1 MTTARPE
8 GGPGSLFVFDA
19 YNFAFRAY
27 HALPMLNGPD
37 GTPVNAV
44 HGYCRMV
51 QAVRREFSPE
61 YVVAVF
67 DAGGHGHRR
76 EMFEGYKANR
86 SPAPED
92 LKPQFPLLRKGT
104 DALGIPRIED
114 REYEADDIIASY
126 AVAARAAGLR
136 VVIVSSDKDLMQL
149 VTVEPPSVL
158 LWDTMKN
165 LTIGPDEVRD
175 KFGVG
180 PDRLGDLLAL
190 VGDSSDNI
198 PGVPGIG
205 PKTASA
211 LLGEHGDLE
220 GVIAAAPKI
229 KQQARREKLIEHA
242 ENARLS
248 RRLVELHTAL
258 PLPRPIAELA
268 DPGAD
273 EAEVVAFF
281 EPLGFRQVVREL
293 GTTSRRSPSRQPG
306 VSDDPGAVELG
317 KVGALTL
324 RTDDAEIIGAG
335 DEARLRELVT
345 TWSSVDELA
354 IGVLVEGADPIRA
367 DLIGIALGTA
377 DGPIAYIPVGHRQAD
392 LVSGRPLGKDIVVA
406 VLAPLLR
413 AQKPAKI
420 AHDHKAAAHALARL
434 GLPLEHVALDPMLV
448 SYSVDPARTDHDLE
462 SLSHDVLGT
471 TLPTLEESLGK
482 GRGKLRPADLEV
494 AQAAKLS
501 SARLQA
507 VLALAPALRGVLAA
521 AAPVTRKL
529 LDDIE
534 MPLAHV
540 LRVLEPRGIMV
551 DTDVLARQSAE
562 MVQQIAAVQAS
573 IDQQAGHPVHVDSP
587 IQLQKLLFEERGLP
601 ATRKTK
607 TGYTTD
613 AKALEELAL
622 LDPIVVD
629 ILQYRSLTKLK
640 GTYLDNLP
648 TLVDPSTRRLR
659 TSFHQ
664 AVAATGRLSSSD
676 PNLQNIPIRTP
687 EGKRIREAFVAPPGR
702 VLVALD
708 YSQIELRILAHLSGD
723 PNLVSAFVEDVDVHR
738 RTAAEVFEVP
748 ESEVTD
754 EQRRIAKAVNFG
766 VVYGQTAFGLAQAL
780 GIPRGKA
787 GSYIRAYFER
797 VPGVDRYMRD
807 LITIATAKGYA
818 ETILG
823 RRRRIPELATRGAS
837 KSYGE
842 RMARNTP
849 IQGSAADILKVAM
862 IKVSD
867 ALGSEPW
874 APMLLTVHDE
884 LIFEVD
890 AGRVDELVAIA
901 KPLMEHAVELSVPL
915 RVDAG
920 SGHTWAD
927 CKG

>member
-1 MTTARPE
+1 MTTRPE

-51 QAVRREFSPE
+51 QAVRREFSPQ
-61 YVVAVF
+61 YVLAVF
-67 DAGGHGHRR
+67 DSGGHGGRR
-76 EMFEGYKANR
+76 ELFEGYKANR

-92 LKPQFPLLRKGT
+92 LKPQFPLLRRGT
-104 DALGIPRIED
+104 DALGIPRVED
-114 REYEADDIIASY
+114 RDYEADDIIASY
-126 AVAARAAGLR
+126 AHAARAAGLR
-136 VVIVSSDKDLMQL
+136 VVIVSSDKDLMQM
-149 VTVEPPSVL
+149 VSDEPPQVL

-165 LTIGPDEVRD
+165 VGIGPSEVRE

-211 LLGEHGDLE
+211 LLLEYGDLE
-220 GVIAAAPKI
+220 GVLANAPKI
-229 KQQARREKLIEHA
+229 KQQARREKLIEHT

-248 RRLVELHTAL
+248 RRLVELNVHL
-258 PLPRPIAELA
+258 PLPRPFEQLE
-268 DPGAD
+268 DRGAD
-273 EAEVVAFF
+273 EDEVVAFF

-293 GTTSRRSPSRQPG
+293 GTTSRKSPSRQPG
-306 VSDDPGAVELG
+306 PTDDPGAVELG
-317 KVGALTL
+317 KAGDVVLAPEAG
-324 RTDDAEIIGAG
+324 EVIGAG
-335 DEARLRELVT
+335 DEARLEQLVAA
-345 TWSSVDELA
+345 WSSQDELA
-354 IGVLVEGADPIRA
+354 VGVLVEGADPIRA
-367 DLIGIALGTA
+367 ELIGVALGSA
-377 DGPIAYIPVGHRQAD
+377 GGPIAYVPVGHRQAD
-392 LVSGRPLGKDIVVA
+392 LVAGRPLPRDTA
-406 VLAPLLR
+406 VRLLAPLLAGAR
-413 AQKPAKI
+413 PKKL
-420 AHDHKAAAHALARL
+420 AHDHKGTAHALARI
-434 GLPLEHVALDPMLV
+434 GLPFEHLALDPMLV
-448 SYSVDPARTDHDLE
+448 SYSLDPARTEHDLE
-462 SLSHDVLGT
+462 ALTRDVLGA

-494 AQAAKLS
+494 GQAAKLMT
-501 SARLQA
+501 ARLQA

-521 AAPVTRKL
+521 AAPVSRKL
-529 LDDIE
+529 LDE
-534 MPLAHV
+534 VELPLANV
-540 LRVLEPRGIMV
+540 LRRIEPRGIMV
-551 DTDVLARQSAE
+551 DVAELARQSE
-562 MVQQIAAVQAS
+562 QMVQQIAAIQAA

-640 GTYLDNLP
+640 GTYLDTLP
-648 TLVDPSTRRLR
+648 LLVDPATSRLR

-723 PNLVSAFVEDVDVHR
+723 PNLVSAFVEGVDVHR
-738 RTAAEVFEVP
+738 RTAAEVFDVREG
-748 ESEVTD
+748 EVTD

-766 VVYGQTAFGLAQAL
+766 VVYGQTAFGLAQQL

-842 RMARNTP
+842 RIARNTP
-849 IQGSAADILKVAM
+849 IQGSAADILKIAM
-862 IKVSD
+862 IRVAD
-867 ALGSEPW
+867 ALGDEPW

-884 LIFEVD
+884 LIFECD
-890 AGRVDELVAIA
+890 EGRVDELVAIA
-901 KPLMEHAVELSVPL
+901 RPLMEHAVELSVPL

-920 SGHTWAD
+920 SGRRWAD